1 MISDTVAAP
10 APAYDL
16 SYPHALAERTHDF
29 EWKWVLLLGLIGL
42 IWFGALGYRPLAE
55 PDEGRYAEIPR
66 EMVVSGDF
74 VTPRLNGI
82 KYFEKPPLQ
91 YWMTAASYKAF
102 GVNEW
107 AARLWPALTGFLG
120 ALVVWWV
127 ARQWLGEMGAATAAL
142 FVLSSPY
149 YAFFSQV
156 LSLDIGVTFFIGA
169 GMLLFVRA
177 QSAPDDSSEQRSGML
192 MAWASLALAVLSKG
206 LIGIVLPALVVAAYV
221 AAERSIAVLRR
232 MHWLPGLAVFS
243 LIVLPWFILVS
254 QRNPEFPEFFFIHEH
269 FARYTSSIHHK
280 AEPFWYFFP
289 ILLVGMLPW
298 TWLAVEGVREGWR
311 KAAPASGLR
320 VERFLIL
327 WAVCTVG
334 FFSISGS
341 KLPGYVLPAVAPL
354 AILAAQRA
362 MSLSARGIL
371 VRVIPGAV
379 LMGVLVFAGTEL
391 MEFAQEDSVSF
402 KYFEHYAKWMEV
414 SAIAILAVAAL
425 VALIG
430 PRTRTLGILCMTMLI
445 ATQACVA
452 GFDSLSPLRSAH
464 HIAGVVRTH
473 MRPGTV
479 VFEVGRYDQGLPFY
493 LRSTV
498 TLAEVGGELEFGVKQ
513 EPYRMLATPEAF
525 ESAWTTAPSAIA
537 VMDPASHEKYVA
549 RGLAAKVLARDPKRV
564 VVFKLE

>member
-1 MISDTVAAP
+1 MQTDNVVASTQAIDPLYAP
-10 APAYDL
+10 SADNVRAFD
-16 SYPHALAERTHDF
+16 R
-29 EWKWVLLLGLIGL
+29 EWLLLLALIAL
-42 IWFGALGYRPLAE
+42 VWFGALGYRPLAE

-66 EMVVSGDF
+66 EMVVSGDY

-82 KYFEKPPLQ
+82 KYFEKPAFQ

-120 ALVVWWV
+120 ALMVWWV
-127 ARQWLGEMGAATAAL
+127 TRQWLGEKGAAAAAL

-156 LSLDIGVTFFIGA
+156 LSLDIGVTFFISA
-169 GMLLFVRA
+169 GMLFFMRA
-177 QSAPDDSSEQRSGML
+177 QCAPNESREERFSML

-206 LIGIVLPALVVAAYV
+206 LIGIVLPALVVGAYV
-221 AAERSIAVLRR
+221 VMERNIAVLRR
-232 MHWLPGLAVFS
+232 MHWLAGLAVFS
-243 LIVLPWFILVS
+243 VIVLPWFFLVS

-269 FARYTSSIHHK
+269 FARYTSNIHHK

-289 ILLVGMLPW
+289 ILLIGALPW
-298 TWLAVEGVREGWR
+298 TWLAIEGVGEGWR
-311 KAAPASGLR
+311 KATPAGALR

-327 WAVCTVG
+327 WAACVVG

-379 LMGVLVFAGTEL
+379 LLAVLLFAGTEL

-402 KYFEHYAKWMEV
+402 KYFAHYANWMEV
-414 SAIAILAVAAL
+414 SAIAILAVSAMT
-425 VALIG
+425 ALIA
-430 PRTRTLGILCMTMLI
+430 PRTRMLGILCMTTLLGVH
-445 ATQACVA
+445 ACVL

-464 HIAGVVRTH
+464 HMAGLVRSH

-479 VFEVGRYDQGLPFY
+479 VFEVGRYDQSLPFY
-493 LRSTV
+493 LESTV
-498 TLAEVGGELEFGVKQ
+498 TLAEVGGELEFGIKQ
-513 EPYRMLATPEAF
+513 EPHRMLATPEAF
-525 ESAWTTAPSAIA
+525 ESAWQAAHSAIA
-537 VMDPASHEKYVA
+537 VMDPASYEKYLA
-549 RGLAAKVLARDPKRV
+549 RGLAAEIIARDPKRV
-564 VVFKLE
+564 VVLKPR